1 MGATWWQQ
9 IRRDWGLKLFALALA
24 VLIWTTVRD
33 MIQRAGGGSAGGFGR
48 TRTLAEVPVWVLLP
62 AREGQGCRVE
72 PSTVEVTVRG
82 PRELVDSLEPEEIRV
97 VVRVEPGQGGV
108 EHLEPVEVL
117 TPSGV
122 SVVRVQPQRI
132 RVITPPD

>member
-24 VLIWTTVRD
+24 VLIWSTVRD
-33 MIQRAGGGSAGGFGR
+33 MIQRAGGGAASGFGR

-72 PSTVEVTVRG
+72 PSAVEVTVRG
-82 PRELVDSLEPEEIRV
+82 PRELVDALEPEEIRV
-97 VVRVEPGQGGV
+97 VVRVEPGQRGV

-117 TPSGV
+117 APSGV